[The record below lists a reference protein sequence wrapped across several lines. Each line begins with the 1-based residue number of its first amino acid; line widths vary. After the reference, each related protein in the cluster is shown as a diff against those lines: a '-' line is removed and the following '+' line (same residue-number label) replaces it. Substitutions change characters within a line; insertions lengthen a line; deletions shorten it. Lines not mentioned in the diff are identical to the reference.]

1 MEQLLAMQ
9 SAQSFHAILTNKEGW
24 TFQNFVSFIIVTCT
38 DSLRRAG
45 DASVEHL
52 IQNRV
57 RLISS
62 IIAHVRCGWRG
73 LWGVLVY
80 VIRLRFLTSLGLLR
94 RRSKPRIGNGVGE
107 VPPSSSPCPSLSS
120 LSVGSSYDHSITFDI
135 QNNTHEWS
143 CILASP
149 DLSYHRH
156 SRFKTVRMSATVTS
170 LTETLMDVAMIDVSC
185 RMNSGEREEEEK
197 GGGGGT
203 PRFTVRFNHA
213 LSLEWTITKRRSGDG
228 SVTFEKVLAT
238 VKPLYSDDE
247 GGPPADTK
255 NLSSI
260 MHLVP
265 VPRFAEASRGL
276 ISKHWNYTCDDDI
289 VDMSVSIG
297 NNHIWSFASHGTFTD
312 VYECVVEKGM
322 TFSSHTGRRR
332 CFAEL
337 VHIICLHPDLN
348 PCSQTRVDLCA
359 PVRIVGT
366 LFGLDIDVRCK
377 TGLST
382 YVRPFSY
389 NIYREYAS
397 GSDRGQMEV
406 IDSLPGI
413 KDFRKW
419 ITKHIRVIIE
429 DDNDNERTANK
440 RSSISKT
447 SGGEEGCP
455 SFEAT
460 VSSTSPTLH
469 DNGALLRAWNC
480 YLAKLEDDFE
490 RDRKTKAISSLE
502 VEAEGVRLKTFS
514 LHVSLKHVEVE
525 KTNPEFL
532 RYEERKRAVEEVM
545 SRGGLKDGGGDA
557 NKKEGGGGSANEY
570 ALLQMVCNQP
580 DRMITTVR
588 TERVVDVDLINE
600 FYRDIS
606 TVYLT
611 ERDEKNLM
619 SCLYNFK
626 HNRARLN
633 RLGIP
638 NKLGV
643 MLNGPPG
650 TGKTSMLTAIASYL
664 EKDIYYLHLN
674 ELRTN
679 GDLKDAFDH
688 VFNKSAGGGMIVME
702 DVDAMTEVVKKRRP
716 SSSETKNDTTG
727 GPLTLEFFL
736 NLLQGALTLDGS
748 VFAATTNHLDALDPA
763 FYRKGRFDVVVKM
776 DAADH
781 YQIRKMYSQFFS
793 RPVPPDLL
801 QRIPEKKIVPAEFI
815 GQFAQY
821 LLRSDIA
828 SDEEILEPFLE

>member
-1 MEQLLAMQ
+1 
-9 SAQSFHAILTNKEGW
+9 
-24 TFQNFVSFIIVTCT
+24 
-38 DSLRRAG
+38 
-45 DASVEHL
+45 
-52 IQNRV
+52 
-57 RLISS
+57 
-62 IIAHVRCGWRG
+62 
-73 LWGVLVY
+73 
-80 VIRLRFLTSLGLLR
+80 
-94 RRSKPRIGNGVGE
+94 
-107 VPPSSSPCPSLSS
+107 
-120 LSVGSSYDHSITFDI
+120 
-135 QNNTHEWS
+135 
-143 CILASP
+143 
-149 DLSYHRH
+149 
-156 SRFKTVRMSATVTS
+156 
-170 LTETLMDVAMIDVSC
+170 
-185 RMNSGEREEEEK
+185 
-197 GGGGGT
+197 
-203 PRFTVRFNHA
+203 
-213 LSLEWTITKRRSGDG
+213 
-228 SVTFEKVLAT
+228 
-238 VKPLYSDDE
+238 
-247 GGPPADTK
+247 
-255 NLSSI
+255 
-260 MHLVP
+260 
-265 VPRFAEASRGL
+265 
-276 ISKHWNYTCDDDI
+276 
-289 VDMSVSIG
+289 
-297 NNHIWSFASHGTFTD
+297 
-312 VYECVVEKGM
+312 
-322 TFSSHTGRRR
+322 
-332 CFAEL
+332 
-337 VHIICLHPDLN
+337 
-348 PCSQTRVDLCA
+348 
-359 PVRIVGT
+359 
-366 LFGLDIDVRCK
+366 
-377 TGLST
+377 
-382 YVRPFSY
+382 
-389 NIYREYAS
+389 
-397 GSDRGQMEV
+397 MEV